1 MVKQQE
7 HEYVTSIKD
16 MVANNDTAA
25 IRGLLN
31 SDWSVTYL
39 IIAASHLCGDA
50 KAVGQRISTLP
61 ASARRGEIVNIL
73 LELAARGGAPADSAP
88 APVDVPAEAPVPFDD
103 PQPAATT
110 PATEGPAPR
119 RRRRAADAIAEATG
133 AAPAARPGLSI
144 DETLRVLDFD
154 RAFGDVLGAVA
165 QVAQGVDALTRD
177 AAARTDAVKLLDD
190 RVAALAQQLDYV
202 CARLDVLAH
211 NAALF
216 RNGVL
221 DFEQELAMNGVI
233 GNAVFSE
240 AVSGWRE

>member
-7 HEYVTSIKD
+7 HEYVTAIKD
-16 MVANNDTAA
+16 MVANNDTRA
-25 IRGLLN
+25 IRDLLN
-31 SDWSVTYL
+31 CDWSVTYL

-73 LELAARGGAPADSAP
+73 LELAARGGAPADSGPAP
-88 APVDVPAEAPVPFDD
+88 APADVPAEAPVPFDD

-133 AAPAARPGLSI
+133 AAPAAPAAPA
-144 DETLRVLDFD
+144 VLGIDFD
-154 RAFGDVLGAVA
+154 RAFGDVLGAVT
-165 QVAQGVDALTRD
+165 QVAQGVDAITRD

-233 GNAVFSE
+233 SNAVFSE

>member
-133 AAPAARPGLSI
+133 AAPAAPAAPA
-144 DETLRVLDFD
+144 VLGIDFD

-233 GNAVFSE
+233 SNAVFSE